1 MTKWDEQFAP
11 VLAQGREVRE
21 GQRILG
27 DAIIEVVEK
36 GGNLIAEASTGT
48 GKSFATLIPIICA
61 IQKAKA
67 KNTSYRGIVSTE
79 TLTLQGQIFLKD
91 LPFLAKLYPGFTF
104 AKLMGRTNYLC
115 LNAADMNK
123 RGVKG
128 LDSIVEKLK
137 ARQGNLG
144 DGERKDVER
153 VFGRELSND
162 EWDKIS
168 GSATFCSD
176 NSCSDKNC
184 YSTKARA
191 KAKAAD
197 LVVVNHAVLA
207 TDLEMRLSSTS
218 EATEDGLLGG
228 FEALVVDEGHQ
239 LEPVL
244 VSQWTKE
251 LTMWELNSMSGDVA
265 AGIETAQAAVTNHSI
280 GRLAQ
285 GALDDLSDMLKSIQN
300 FFSLLVEKEGG
311 EWRGSSSALSE
322 KMISGSASA
331 PLIHAM
337 NDYEQQNPV
346 RIANSEAT
354 LVKVVDYLTKA
365 TKHARENGIKG
376 MRKANKGLRS
386 ANELLN
392 TIRIISKALETKDGI
407 INDYGAY
414 GCIVDGWEKRD
425 GTQGMTIRL
434 VPLDVS
440 AKAKYLWHTK
450 TNILVSATLTDLTD
464 GSFRY
469 ARECVGFPAAKEV
482 RVSTPFELATQQLI
496 YISPAKGPKV
506 QDLRSAQF
514 DFQEMVDLI
523 NAARGR
529 ALILFTSREE
539 LDWAAAQL
547 YQLRNAGQFQYP
559 ILVQEKDSN
568 KDKLMDQFKA
578 DTYSVL
584 LATKSFFVGIDV
596 PGESLSLVALAKFP
610 LPRYSVECRQQITH
624 WRKRNFPRWY
634 ERESLTI
641 FQQAAG
647 RLIRS
652 SGCKGVVA
660 ILDHRVADSGSNV
673 YKMAQTGVAALGSPY
688 VWEIEKV
695 QQFLA

>member
-27 DAIIEVVEK
+27 NAIIEVVEK

-48 GKSFATLIPIICA
+48 GKSFSTLIPIICA

-67 KNTSYRGIVSTE
+67 KKTTYRGIVSTE

-91 LPFLAKLYPGFTF
+91 LPFLAKLYPGFSF
-104 AKLMGRTNYLC
+104 AKLMGRSNYLC

-123 RGVKG
+123 RGVRG
-128 LDSIVEKLK
+128 LDSLVEKLK
-137 ARQGNLG
+137 ARQDNLA

-153 VFGRELSND
+153 VIGKELTED
-162 EWDKIS
+162 EWSKIA
-168 GSATFCSD
+168 GSSTFCAD
-176 NSCSDKNC
+176 NSCNDEKC
-184 YSTKARA
+184 YSTKARGR
-191 KAKAAD
+191 AKAAD

-207 TDLEMRLSSTS
+207 TDLEMRLSGTA
-218 EATEDGLLGG
+218 EEGMLGD

-251 LTMWELNSMSGDVA
+251 LTMWELNSMAGDVA
-265 AGIETAQAAVTNHSI
+265 SGIETAQAAATNHTI
-280 GRLAQ
+280 GRVAQ

-300 FFSLLVEKEGG
+300 FFSLLVEKDGG
-311 EWRGSSSALSE
+311 EWRGSSSALCE
-322 KMISGSASA
+322 KMVSGSASQQ
-331 PLIHAM
+331 LIHAM
-337 NDYEQQNPV
+337 NDHEQQNPV
-346 RIANSEAT
+346 RLHNSEET

-365 TKHARENGIKG
+365 TKEGRENGIKG
-376 MRKANKGLRS
+376 MRKANKGLR
-386 ANELLN
+386 AAKELLN
-392 TIRIISKALETKDGI
+392 TVRIISKALETKDGI

-414 GCIVDGWEKRD
+414 GAIVDGWEKRD

-440 AKAKYLWHTK
+440 TKARYLWHTK

-469 ARECVGFPAAKEV
+469 AKECIGFPAAKEV
-482 RVSTPFELATQQLI
+482 KVSTPFELATQQLI
-496 YISPAKGPKV
+496 YVSPATGSKV

-514 DFQEMVDLI
+514 NFQEMVDLI

-529 ALILFTSREE
+529 SLILFTSREE
-539 LDWAAAQL
+539 LDWAATQL
-547 YQLRNAGQFQYP
+547 QQLRNYGQFQYP
-559 ILVQEKDSN
+559 ILLQEKDSN
-568 KDKLMDQFKA
+568 KDKLMEQFKT
-578 DTYSVL
+578 DTHSVL

-610 LPRYSVECRQQITH
+610 LPRYSVECKQQITH
-624 WRKRNFPRWY
+624 WRKRGFPRWY

-660 ILDHRVADSGSNV
+660 ILDYRVSDAGSNV
-673 YKMAQTGVAALGSPY
+673 YKMARIGVEALGSP
-688 VWEIEKV
+688 VTLSVPQV